1 MLGPTLER
9 RLLAARHQEPDRGT
23 PRERLSSR
31 WADPTLS
38 VEGGQ
43 RLYAR
48 SQLAEAPGTD
58 DQLRLLA
65 AHVEDHAIFLLD
77 GEGRVTTWNPGAHRM
92 WGYPAR
98 EILGKHLS
106 RFYREADVAERR
118 PAQALAEAARS
129 GRAEEEGPRIRRDGS
144 CLLTAWIL
152 RAVRSRGGQLQ
163 GFAVVARDVSEL
175 RRAEVER
182 ERLAR
187 VQEVARIQTA
197 FLAALA
203 HELRT
208 PVTSLRLE
216 VESLT
221 RQLRREKRRPE
232 LQRLLP
238 RLAGL
243 TRQSDRLA
251 RLIEAFLSL
260 PRFGA
265 EGAAIAPAE
274 LDAAEI
280 LREVADELRQDP
292 ALQDVPVA
300 IARSAPA
307 TVWAD
312 PALFPLLA
320 WTLLA
325 NAFRYGGGAPVEVRM
340 VRDDREARL
349 EVRDGGIGIAPADQE
364 RIFAPFER
372 AVPATAYAGL
382 GLGLWIARQIAAAH
396 GGSLTV
402 ESTPGRGATFV
413 LRLPQPR
420 G

>member
-1 MLGPTLER
+1 VR
-9 RLLAARHQEPDRGT
+9 ARLN
-23 PRERLSSR
+23 
-31 WADPTLS
+31 LS

-43 RLYAR
+43 RLNPR
-48 SQLAEAPGTD
+48 TQSVEATGTD
-58 DQLRLLA
+58 AQLRLLA
-65 AHVEDHAIFLLD
+65 AHVQDHAIFLLD
-77 GEGRVTTWNPGAHRM
+77 AGGRVTSWNAGAHRM
-92 WGYPAR
+92 WGYPSR
-98 EILGKHLS
+98 EILGEHFS
-106 RFYREADVAERR
+106 RFYSEDDVAGRR
-118 PAQALAEAARS
+118 PSDALAEAARS

-144 CLLTAWIL
+144 SLLTAWIL
-152 RAVRSRGGQLQ
+152 RAVRSRGGRLQ
-163 GFAVVARDVSEL
+163 GFAVVARDVTEL

-187 VQEVARIQTA
+187 AQEVARIQTA

-221 RQLRREKRRPE
+221 RQLRREERRPE
-232 LQRLLP
+232 LERLLP

-274 LDAAEI
+274 LDAAAV
-280 LREVADELRQDP
+280 LRDIADELRQDP

-300 IARSAPA
+300 ITRAVPA

-312 PALFPLLA
+312 PALFQLLA

-325 NAFRYGGGAPVEVRM
+325 NAFRYGGGAPVDVRV
-340 VRDDREARL
+340 VRERAEARL

-364 RIFAPFER
+364 RIFEPFER
-372 AVPATAYAGL
+372 AVPATAYPGL

-413 LRLPQPR
+413 LRLPQPP